1 MKVARFYEPGD
12 LRVEEAERPT
22 PAADELLLRVHACAT
37 CGTDVKIFH
46 HGHRNLKT
54 LPRVIGHE
62 IAGEVVDVG
71 SDDLGWRPGDR
82 VQCIAFV
89 PCGRCFQCTRRAMT
103 VCDNATSI
111 GYDYD
116 GGFAEFMI
124 VPENVLR
131 VDGLNRMPD
140 GLDYHVAAATEPLA
154 CALNAQEQVEVGR
167 YDDETVVVF
176 GSGPIGC
183 MHVMLAQAKGAER
196 VFMIEINA
204 DRLKL
209 ASDLVDLDATI
220 DASAQDPVEA
230 IRDLTGGRGA
240 DVSIVAAGSGRAQM
254 QAIDMAAP
262 RGRISLFGG
271 LPKDNPEITVDANTV
286 HYSELTIAGPA
297 GSTPTHNK
305 QALEMIGSGAVRL
318 DDLIT
323 DTLPLDR
330 VHDALTAVES
340 GTSIKVVIEP

>member
-46 HGHRNLKT
+46 YGHRNLKT

-62 IAGEVVDVG
+62 IAGEVVEVG
-71 SDDLGWRPGDR
+71 SDDLGWQPGDR

-103 VCDNATSI
+103 VCDNATSV

-116 GGFAEFMI
+116 GGFAEYMI

-131 VDGLNRMPD
+131 VDGLNRIPD
-140 GLDYHVAAATEPLA
+140 GIEYHVAAATEPLA
-154 CALNAQEQVEVGR
+154 CALNAQEQVEVGL
-167 YDDETVVVF
+167 YDDETVAVF

-183 MHVMLAQAKGAER
+183 MHVMLARAKGAER

-209 ASDLVDLDATI
+209 AAERVELDAAI
-220 DASAQDPVEA
+220 DASSQDPVEA
-230 IRDLTGGRGA
+230 IRDLTDGRGV

-271 LPKDNPEITVDANTV
+271 LPKDNSDITVDANVV

-318 DDLIT
+318 DELIT
-323 DTLPLDR
+323 DKLPLDR

-340 GTSIKVVIEP
+340 GTSIKVVITP

>member
-12 LRVEEAERPT
+12 LRVEEAERPS
-22 PAADELLLRVHACAT
+22 PGADELLLRVHACAT

-62 IAGEVVDVG
+62 IAGEVAEVG
-71 SDDLGWRPGDR
+71 GDDLGWQAGDR
-82 VQCIAFV
+82 VQCIAYV

-103 VCDNATSI
+103 VCDNATSV

-116 GGFAEFMI
+116 GGFAEYMI
-124 VPENVLR
+124 VPPSVLR
-131 VDGLNRMPD
+131 VDGLNRIPD
-140 GLDYHVAAATEPLA
+140 GLAYHVAAATEPLA

-183 MHVMLAQAKGAER
+183 MHVMLARAKGAER
-196 VFMIEINA
+196 VFMVEIN
-204 DRLKL
+204 DERLKM
-209 ASDLVDLDATI
+209 AAERVDLDATI
-220 DASAQDPVEA
+220 NGSEQDPVA
-230 IRDLTGGRGA
+230 AVRDLTGGRGA
-240 DVSIVAAGSGRAQM
+240 DVIIVAAGSGRAQE
-254 QAIDMAAP
+254 QAIAMAAP

-271 LPKDNPEITVDANTV
+271 LPKDKPLITVDANTV

-297 GSTPTHNK
+297 GSTPAHN
-305 QALEMIGSGAVRL
+305 QRALEMIGSGAVRL

-323 DTLPLDR
+323 DRLPLDR
-330 VHDALTAVES
+330 VHDAIAAVEG

>member
-62 IAGEVVDVG
+62 IAGEVVEVGGDVE
-71 SDDLGWRPGDR
+71 GWDTGAR
-82 VQCIAFV
+82 VQCIAYV
-89 PCGRCFQCTRRAMT
+89 PCGHCYECTHRKMT
-103 VCDNATSI
+103 VCDNATSV

-131 VDGLNRMPD
+131 VDGLNRIPD
-140 GLDYHVAAATEPLA
+140 GLEYHVAAATEPLA
-154 CALNAQEQVEVGR
+154 CALNAQEQLDVGK
-167 YDDETVVVF
+167 YPDETVVVF

-183 MHVMLAQAKGAER
+183 MHVMLARAKGAEK
-196 VFMIEINA
+196 VVMVEINA
-204 DRLKL
+204 DRLKM
-209 ASDLVDLDATI
+209 AADLVELDATI
-220 DASAQDPVEA
+220 DGSQTDPVQA
-230 IRDLTGGRGA
+230 VRDLTDGRGA
-240 DVSIVAAGSGRAQM
+240 DVIIVAAGAPQAQM

-262 RGRISLFGG
+262 QGRISLFGG
-271 LPKDNPEITVDANTV
+271 LPKDNSEITVDANVV
-286 HYSELTIAGPA
+286 HYTELTIVGPA
-297 GSTPTHNK
+297 GSTPTHNQ
-305 QALEMIGSGAVRL
+305 QALEMIGSGAVQL

-323 DTLPLDR
+323 DRVPLDR
-330 VHDALTAVES
+330 VHDAIAAVEG

>member
-1 MKVARFYEPGD
+1 VKVARFYEPGD

-22 PAADELLLRVHACAT
+22 PAANELLLRVHACAT

-62 IAGEVVDVG
+62 IAGEVVEVG
-71 SDDLGWRPGDR
+71 SDDLGWQPGDR

-89 PCGRCFQCTRRAMT
+89 PCGRCFQCTHRAMT
-103 VCDNATSI
+103 VCDNATSV

-131 VDGLNRMPD
+131 VDGLNRIPE
-140 GLDYHVAAATEPLA
+140 GLEYHVAAATEPLA
-154 CALNAQEQVEVGR
+154 CALNAQEQVEVGT

-183 MHVMLAQAKGAER
+183 MHVMLARAKGAER
-196 VFMIEINA
+196 VFMVEINA

-209 ASDLVDLDATI
+209 AGDLVELDATI

-230 IRDLTGGRGA
+230 IRDLTDGRGV
-240 DVSIVAAGSGRAQM
+240 DVSIVAAGSGRAQV

-271 LPKDNPEITVDANTV
+271 LPKDNSDITVDANVV
-286 HYSELTIAGPA
+286 HYSELTIVGPA
-297 GSTPTHNK
+297 GSTPTHNQ
-305 QALEMIGSGAVRL
+305 QALEMIGSGAVPIAE
-318 DDLIT
+318 LIT
-323 DTLPLDR
+323 HRLPLDR

-340 GTSIKVVIEP
+340 GTSIKVVITP

>member
-46 HGHRNLKT
+46 YGHRNLKT

-62 IAGEVVDVG
+62 IAGEVIEVG
-71 SDDLGWRPGDR
+71 SDVLGRQVGDR

-103 VCDNATSI
+103 VCDNATSV

-116 GGFAEFMI
+116 GGFAEYMI
-124 VPENVLR
+124 VPETVLR
-131 VDGLNRMPD
+131 VDGLNRIPE
-140 GLDYHVAAATEPLA
+140 GLGYHVAAATEPLA

-183 MHVMLAQAKGAER
+183 MHVMLAHAKGAER
-196 VFMIEINA
+196 VFMVEINA

-209 ASDLVDLDATI
+209 AGDLVDLDATI
-220 DASAQDPVEA
+220 DASTQDPVEA
-230 IRDLTGGRGA
+230 IRDLTDGRGA
-240 DVSIVAAGSGRAQM
+240 DVSIVAAGSGQAQM

-271 LPKDNPEITVDANTV
+271 LPKDNSEITIDANVV
-286 HYSELTIAGPA
+286 HYQELTIAGPA
-297 GSTPTHNK
+297 GSTPTHNQ
-305 QALEMIGSGAVRL
+305 QALEMIGSGAVQL

-340 GTSIKVVIEP
+340 GTSIKVVITP

>member
-22 PAADELLLRVHACAT
+22 PAADELLMRVHACAT

-62 IAGEVVDVG
+62 IAGEIVEVG
-71 SDDLGWRPGDR
+71 DDTTGWGVGDR
-82 VQCIAFV
+82 VQCIAYV

-103 VCDNATSI
+103 VCDNATSV

-116 GGFAEFMI
+116 GGFAEFMV

-131 VDGLNRMPD
+131 VDGLNRIPD

-154 CALNAQEQVEVGR
+154 CALNAQEQVEIGR

-183 MHVMLAQAKGAER
+183 MHVLLARAKGAEQ
-196 VFMIEINA
+196 VFMVEIIPE
-204 DRLKL
+204 RLKL
-209 ASDLVDLDATI
+209 ASDLVHVDAAI
-220 DASAQDPVEA
+220 DGSTQDPVEA
-230 IRDLTGGRGA
+230 VRDLTGGRGA
-240 DVSIVAAGSGRAQM
+240 DVSIVAAGSGQAQM

-271 LPKDNPEITVDANTV
+271 LPKDKPEITVDANVV
-286 HYSELTIAGPA
+286 HYTELTIAGPA

-305 QALEMIGSGAVRL
+305 QALEMIGSGSVPVAE
-318 DDLIT
+318 LIT
-323 DTLPLDR
+323 DKLPLER
-330 VHDALTAVES
+330 VHDALRAVES
-340 GTSIKVVIEP
+340 GTSIKVVITP

>member
-12 LRVEEAERPT
+12 LRIEEAERPT
-22 PAADELLLRVHACAT
+22 LERDELLLRVHACAT

-62 IAGEVVDVG
+62 IAGEVVEVGGDVE
-71 SDDLGWRPGDR
+71 GWESGAR
-82 VQCIAFV
+82 VQCIAYV
-89 PCGRCFQCTRRAMT
+89 PCGHCYECTRRKMT
-103 VCDNATSI
+103 VCDNATSV

-116 GGFAEFMI
+116 GGFAEFMV
-124 VPENVLR
+124 VPANVLR
-131 VDGLNRMPD
+131 VDGLNRIPE

-154 CALNAQEQVEVGR
+154 CALNAQEQIDVGR
-167 YDDETVVVF
+167 YPDEAVVVF

-183 MHVMLAQAKGAER
+183 MHVMLARAKGAAK
-196 VFMIEINA
+196 VVMVEINA

-209 ASDLVDLDATI
+209 AGELVELDATI
-220 DASAQDPVEA
+220 DASSHDPIAVV
-230 IRDLTGGRGA
+230 RDLTGGRGA
-240 DVSIVAAGSGRAQM
+240 DVSIVAAGSARAQM

-262 RGRISLFGG
+262 QGRISLFGG
-271 LPKDNPEITVDANTV
+271 LPKDNSEVTVDANVV
-286 HYSELTIAGPA
+286 HYTELTIAGPA
-297 GSTPTHNK
+297 GSTPDHNK
-305 QALEMIGSGAVRL
+305 QALGMIGSGAVRL

-323 DTLPLDR
+323 DRLPLDR

>member
-1 MKVARFYEPGD
+1 MQVARFYEPGD

-62 IAGEVVDVG
+62 IAGEVVEVG
-71 SDDLGWRPGDR
+71 GEVGGWATGDR
-82 VQCIAFV
+82 VQCIAYV
-89 PCGRCFQCTRRAMT
+89 PCGYCFQCTHRAMT
-103 VCDNATSI
+103 VCDNATSV

-116 GGFAEFMI
+116 GGFAEFMV

-131 VDGLNRMPD
+131 VDGLNRIPD
-140 GLDYHVAAATEPLA
+140 GLEYHVAAATEPLA
-154 CALNAQEQVEVGR
+154 CALNAQEQVDVGHF
-167 YDDETVVVF
+167 DDETVVVF

-183 MHVMLAQAKGAER
+183 MHVLMARARGAKTVYMVE
-196 VFMIEINA
+196 VIPE
-204 DRLKL
+204 RLKL

-220 DASAQDPVEA
+220 DASTQDPVEVV
-230 IRDLTGGRGA
+230 RNLTGGRGV
-240 DVSIVAAGSGRAQM
+240 DVSIVAAGSAKAQT

-271 LPKDNPEITVDANTV
+271 LPKDNSEITVDANVV
-286 HYSELTIAGPA
+286 HYTELTVAGPA
-297 GSTPTHNK
+297 GSTPDHNK
-305 QALEMIGSGAVRL
+305 RALEMIGSGAVPVEN
-318 DDLIT
+318 LIT
-323 DTLPLDR
+323 DTLPLAR
-330 VHDALTAVES
+330 VHDALTAVEG
-340 GTSIKVVIEP
+340 GTSIKVVITP

>member
-12 LRVEEAERPT
+12 LRVEEAKRPT
-22 PAADELLLRVHACAT
+22 PAADELLLRVRACAT

-62 IAGEVVDVG
+62 IAGEVVEVG
-71 SDDLGWRPGDR
+71 GDDLGWEVGAR

-89 PCGRCFQCTRRAMT
+89 PCGRCFQCTRRVMT
-103 VCDNATSI
+103 VCDNATSV

-131 VDGLNRMPD
+131 VDGLNRIPD
-140 GLDYHVAAATEPLA
+140 GIDYHVAAATEPLA

-183 MHVMLAQAKGAER
+183 MHVMLARAKGAEQ
-196 VFMIEINA
+196 VFMVEINA
-204 DRLKL
+204 ERLKL
-209 ASDLVDLDATI
+209 AAERVELDATI
-220 DASAQDPVEA
+220 DGSQHDPVEA
-230 IRDLTGGRGA
+230 VRDLTNGRGA
-240 DVSIVAAGSGRAQM
+240 DVVIVAAGAPQAQM

-271 LPKDNPEITVDANTV
+271 LPKDKPEITVDSNTV
-286 HYSELTIAGPA
+286 HYTELTIAGPA
-297 GSTPTHNK
+297 GSTPQHNK

-318 DDLIT
+318 DELIT
-323 DTLPLDR
+323 DRLPLDR
-330 VHDALTAVES
+330 VHDAIEAVQS

>member
-12 LRVEEAERPT
+12 LRVEEADRPT
-22 PAADELLLRVHACAT
+22 PAADELLMRVHACAT

-62 IAGEVVDVG
+62 IAGEVVEVG
-71 SDDLGWRPGDR
+71 GSVAGWESGDR

-116 GGFAEFMI
+116 GGFAEYMI

-131 VDGLNRMPD
+131 VDGLNRLPD
-140 GLDYHVAAATEPLA
+140 GLEYHVAAATEPLA
-154 CALNAQEQVEVGR
+154 CALNAQEQVDVGR

-183 MHVMLAQAKGAER
+183 MHVMLARAKGAEK

-204 DRLKL
+204 ERLKL
-209 ASDLVDLDATI
+209 AAERVNLDATI
-220 DASAQDPVEA
+220 NGSEQDPVEA
-230 IRDLTGGRGA
+230 VRDLTDGRGA
-240 DVSIVAAGSGRAQM
+240 DVIIVAAGSGQAQM

-271 LPKDNPEITVDANTV
+271 LPKDKPEITVDANTV
-286 HYSELTIAGPA
+286 HYTELTIAGPA
-297 GSTPTHNK
+297 GSTPQHNQ

-318 DDLIT
+318 DELIT
-323 DTLPLDR
+323 DRLPLDR
-330 VHDALTAVES
+330 VHDAIEAVQS

>member
-12 LRVEEAERPT
+12 LRIEEAERPT
-22 PAADELLLRVHACAT
+22 PADDELLLRVHACAT

-62 IAGEVVDVG
+62 IAGEVVEVGSADVG
-71 SDDLGWRPGDR
+71 WQVGDR
-82 VQCIAFV
+82 VQCIAYV

-103 VCDNATSI
+103 VCDNATSV

-116 GGFAEFMI
+116 GGFAEYMI
-124 VPENVLR
+124 VPAAVLR
-131 VDGLNRMPD
+131 VDGLNRIPD
-140 GLDYHVAAATEPLA
+140 GLEYHVAAATEPLA
-154 CALNAQEQVEVGR
+154 CALNAQEQVDVGR
-167 YDDETVVVF
+167 YDDENVVVF

-183 MHVMLAQAKGAER
+183 MHVMLARAKGAAQ
-196 VFMIEINA
+196 VFMVEINA

-220 DASAQDPVEA
+220 DASVQDPVTA
-230 IRDLTGGRGA
+230 VRDLTGGRGA
-240 DVSIVAAGSGRAQM
+240 DVSIVAAGSGIAQ
-254 QAIDMAAP
+254 

-271 LPKDNPEITVDANTV
+271 LPKDNSQITIDANVV
-286 HYSELTIAGPA
+286 HYTELTIAGPA
-297 GSTPTHNK
+297 GSTPTHNQ

-318 DDLIT
+318 DELIT
-323 DTLPLDR
+323 DRLPLDR
-330 VHDALTAVES
+330 VHDALSAVES